1 MQLLGQGLIQQQS
14 PELKQHVGV
23 IRNLR
28 LPTMFQPDDE
38 VDPVWKQKMIDTNQ
52 ELQ

>member
-23 IRNLR
+23 IRNLK
-28 LPTMFQPDDE
+28 LPKKFLPDDE
-38 VDPVWKQKMIDTNQ
+38 VDPIWKQKMIDTSQ
-52 ELQ
+52 ELK